1 MNITDGECAN
11 GPDLNPPRPGRL
23 LVQLDETACRF
34 EGYWS
39 GYERRLRRWLQLR
52 RFDHGFRECQ
62 VRTPEMKN
70 LYGLDPLIFYSR
82 GLPAMGS
89 DDLVRLAVL
98 VFCLAAHFLLL
109 LAKDVLWKKEMVK
122 WRKIIISW

>member
-1 MNITDGECAN
+1 MTLRGERRNAHLALVIS
-11 GPDLNPPRPGRL
+11 GSQLMSSGSDAAYRL

-62 VRTPEMKN
+62 V
-70 LYGLDPLIFYSR
+70 S
-82 GLPAMGS
+82 
-89 DDLVRLAVL
+89 VRECQVSARECQSVR
-98 VFCLAAHFLLL
+98 VSESVRESVRVCQESARW
-109 LAKDVLWKKEMVK
+109 VSESV
-122 WRKIIISW
+122 R